1 MTTTPWTNIE
11 SVDYDNKRV
20 HLHSDT
26 VTNGFDAIA
35 AYFEIQALIQINAN
49 GEQNRLSPY
58 LGAEGKIKK
67 TNKPSYTPRFAYTK
81 TGWRFI
87 PYASVSHRLSLLCEI
102 VSEESLTDA
111 DVFDLSSLVVN
122 VHIGS
127 DYDQVEIIEISTGSA
142 LTSEESTH
150 LLSTATKADIY
161 AGNVFG
167 ANL

>member
-1 MTTTPWTNIE
+1 MTTTPWTNIK

-26 VTNGFDAIA
+26 VANGFDAIA

-81 TGWRFI
+81 TGWRFV
-87 PYASVSHRLSLLCEI
+87 PYNAVSHRLSLLCEI

-111 DVFDLSSLVVN
+111 DVFDLSGLSVN

-127 DYDQVEIIEISTGSA
+127 DYDQVEIIEINTGGS
-142 LTSEESTH
+142 LTIEQDAK
-150 LLSTATKADIY
+150 LFANATKSD
-161 AGNVFG
+161 VFN
-167 ANL
+167 ASQI